1 MGHDLL
7 AHGMETHCISKPPVP
22 FHFLSQLRLLIKNPQ
37 AGSSCCISWLWGRGR
52 QRHHVLCFIWK
63 LKWAGEMGHQRQG
76 GKPES
81 LPSES
86 GSPTLLSSSKAF
98 SQESPRATLTE
109 QPHCLSPALLGFPV
123 LESFAV
129 ASPLGSESLAC
140 MRFSSSFFV
149 PFPTMAFP
157 SMKKDNKVEETQ
169 VLSDH
174 PAVNSAMNISSVF
187 SGTVAA
193 CSQTSICSWSQKAEG
208 HTLLWFSK
216 GLWAGVK
223 RQLPHGTK
231 KIFFKEA

>member
-1 MGHDLL
+1 MHFKAPCAFPFPVTVAITNKEPSSWFFLL
-7 AHGMETHCISKPPVP
+7 H
-22 FHFLSQLRLLIKNPQ
+22 LLVVRKRE
-37 AGSSCCISWLWGRGR
+37 AKTSCSL
-52 QRHHVLCFIWK
+52 FYWK

-86 GSPTLLSSSKAF
+86 GSPSLLSSSKAF
-98 SQESPRATLTE
+98 SQESPRETLTE
-109 QPHCLSPALLGFPV
+109 QPHCLSPALLGFPA

-140 MRFSSSFFV
+140 MRFTSSFFV

-157 SMKKDNKVEETQ
+157 SMKKENKVEETQ

-187 SGTVAA
+187 SGTVAV
-193 CSQTSICSWSQKAEG
+193 CSQTSICS
-208 HTLLWFSK
+208 
-216 GLWAGVK
+216 
-223 RQLPHGTK
+223 
-231 KIFFKEA
+231 